1 MCDSISLVE
10 FIDEDMTTEEYD
22 QYQYPSKDRND
33 KDQSSSDFR
42 VAYGTSP
49 LTGSGF
55 KITPIGML
63 IPDAGNGRYKFGRIA
78 GYLIEVNVPA
88 CIIGHN
94 RQLVNGVPQA
104 ARAGVWLLK
113 SWLASNGCT
122 QAGLERISPDNV
134 SIIDVTTTALYE
146 FDSEELAREALH
158 EYRTHT
164 EAILNKKRRN
174 DDESKKKDKKGAY
187 SHPPKPVDPDS
198 KYTYT
203 SYVREREFLISAYV
217 KELDQPNSYLL
228 PLDDDRLEA
237 EMQEVTVRTLRVEVQ
252 VHAKW
257 LTDHGL
263 DRISQ
268 WENNPEAYKTVF
280 GLLRTTLR
288 LDEKIRTRR
297 LKKTTVPS
305 LKLSPK
311 AKKYLA
317 YHLNGN
323 NVRDHRDFAEMPTRS
338 ERSKYY
344 SAIRL
349 RILENE
355 GIDLDIPYVVQ
366 TRQLSPR
373 LSTLLVYPGEFK
385 PADHFAGY
393 VFSPVSV
400 PGRMSRLKDA
410 VLHCDPSSVAPVPI
424 RTTYSGPGLRVKPTR
439 IAGLGDPWYLKVK
452 RVYE

>member
-1 MCDSISLVE
+1 MCDSISLVA

-33 KDQSSSDFR
+33 KDKSSANFR
-42 VAYGTSP
+42 VAHGTSP
-49 LTGSGF
+49 LTGAGF

-78 GYLIEVNVPA
+78 GYFIEVNVPA

-113 SWLASNGCT
+113 YWMASNGCT
-122 QAGLERISPDNV
+122 QAGLERIIPDNV

-146 FDSEELAREALH
+146 FDSEDLAREILH
-158 EYRTHT
+158 EFRTHT
-164 EAILNKKRRN
+164 EAILNKKGKS
-174 DDESKKKDKKGAY
+174 DDESKKKVQKVAF
-187 SHPPKPVDPDS
+187 SIPLKPDDADA

-203 SYVREREFLISAYV
+203 SYVKEREFLISAYV
-217 KELDQPNSYLL
+217 KELDQPNSFLL
-228 PLDDDRLEA
+228 PLDDKRLEA
-237 EMQEVTVRTLRVEVQ
+237 EMQEFTVRTLRVEVK

-305 LKLSPK
+305 LQLSPK

-323 NVRDHRDFAEMPTRS
+323 NVRDHRDLEEMPTRS
-338 ERSKYY
+338 ARSKYY

-385 PADHFAGY
+385 PADHLARY
-393 VFSPVSV
+393 VYSRVSV
-400 PGRMSRLKDA
+400 PEAMSTLKDA
-410 VLHCDPSSVAPVPI
+410 VLQCDPNNVAPVSV
-424 RTTYSGPGLRVKPTR
+424 RTTYSGPGQRVKPTR
-439 IAGLGDPWYLKVK
+439 IAGLGDPWYLKVEK
-452 RVYE
+452 VNE

>member
-33 KDQSSSDFR
+33 KDKSSSDFR

-49 LTGSGF
+49 LTGAGF

-63 IPDAGNGRYKFGRIA
+63 IPDAGNGRYKYGRIA

-134 SIIDVTTTALYE
+134 IIISVTTTALYE
-146 FDSEELAREALH
+146 FESEELAREVLH
-158 EYRTHT
+158 EFRTHT
-164 EAILNKKRRN
+164 EAILNKKGKS
-174 DDESKKKDKKGAY
+174 DDESKRKIAFSIPLKA
-187 SHPPKPVDPDS
+187 VDPDA
-198 KYTYT
+198 KYRYT
-203 SYVREREFLISAYV
+203 SYVRQREFMIIAYV
-217 KELDQPNSYLL
+217 KELDQPNSFLL
-228 PLDDDRLEA
+228 PIDDDLLEA

-268 WENNPEAYKTVF
+268 WENNPEAYKIVF
-280 GLLRTTLR
+280 DLLRTTLR
-288 LDEKIRTRR
+288 LDENIRTRR

-305 LKLSPK
+305 LQLSPK

-323 NVRDHRDFAEMPTRS
+323 NVRDHRDLAEMPTRS

-355 GIDLDIPYVVQ
+355 RIDLDIPYVVQ

-385 PADHFAGY
+385 PADHLARY
-393 VFSPVSV
+393 EYSRVSV
-400 PGRMSRLKDA
+400 PEAMSTLKDA
-410 VLHCDPSSVAPVPI
+410 VLQCAPNSVAPVPI
-424 RTTYSGPGLRVKPTR
+424 RTICAVPGLRVKPTR
-439 IAGLGDPWYLKVK
+439 ITGLGDPWYLKVN
-452 RVYE
+452 E

>member
-1 MCDSISLVE
+1 MCDSISLVA

-33 KDQSSSDFR
+33 KDKSSANFR
-42 VAYGTSP
+42 VAHGTSP
-49 LTGSGF
+49 LTGAGF

-63 IPDAGNGRYKFGRIA
+63 IPEAGNDRYKFGRIA
-78 GYLIEVNVPA
+78 GYLVEVNVPA
-88 CIIGHN
+88 GIIGHN
-94 RQLVNGVPQA
+94 RQLVNSVPQA
-104 ARAGVWLLK
+104 ARGGVWLLK
-113 SWLASNGCT
+113 YWMASNGCT

-134 SIIDVTTTALYE
+134 SIIEVTTTAFYE
-146 FDSEELAREALH
+146 FDSEDLAREALH
-158 EYRTHT
+158 EFRTHT
-164 EAILNKKRRN
+164 EAILNKKGKS
-174 DDESKKKDKKGAY
+174 DDESKSEVAY
-187 SHPPKPVDPDS
+187 SYPLKPVDADA

-203 SYVREREFLISAYV
+203 SYVRKREFLISAYV
-217 KELDQPNSYLL
+217 KELDQPNSFLL
-228 PLDDDRLEA
+228 PIDDDRLEA
-237 EMQEVTVRTLRVEVQ
+237 EMQEFTVRTLRVEVK

-305 LKLSPK
+305 LQLSPK

-323 NVRDHRDFAEMPTRS
+323 NVRNHRDLEEMPTRS
-338 ERSKYY
+338 ARSKYY

-393 VFSPVSV
+393 VYSRVSV
-400 PGRMSRLKDA
+400 PEAMSTLKDA
-410 VLHCDPSSVAPVPI
+410 VLQYAPNIVPPVPV
-424 RTTYSGPGLRVKPTR
+424 RTVCAVPGQRVKPKR
-439 IAGLGDPWYLKVK
+439 IAGLGAPWYLKVK
-452 RVYE
+452 MVNE

>member
-1 MCDSISLVE
+1 MCDSISLVA
-10 FIDEDMTTEEYD
+10 FIDEDMTAEEYD

-33 KDQSSSDFR
+33 KDKSSSDFR
-42 VAYGTSP
+42 LAHGTSP
-49 LTGSGF
+49 LTGAGF

-63 IPDAGNGRYKFGRIA
+63 IPDAGNGRYEFGRID
-78 GYLIEVNVPA
+78 GYFIEVNVPA
-88 CIIGHN
+88 DIIGHN

-134 SIIDVTTTALYE
+134 SLIEVTTTALYE
-146 FDSEELAREALH
+146 FDSEESAREVLR
-158 EYRTHT
+158 EFRTHT
-164 EAILNKKRRN
+164 EAILNKKEKN
-174 DDESKKKDKKGAY
+174 DAESKSNVAY
-187 SHPPKPVDPDS
+187 SYPLKPVDPNS

-203 SYVREREFLISAYV
+203 SYVRKREFLISAYV
-217 KELDQPNSYLL
+217 KELDQPNSFLL
-228 PLDDDRLEA
+228 PLDDERLEA

-323 NVRDHRDFAEMPTRS
+323 NVRNHPDISNLDTAGKRN
-338 ERSKYY
+338 KYY
-344 SAIRL
+344 SAIKL
-349 RILENE
+349 KIFDATD
-355 GIDLDIPYVVQ
+355 GIDLNLPYVVQ
-366 TRQLSPR
+366 TQELSPR
-373 LSTLLVYPGEFK
+373 LSKLLVYPGEFK

-393 VFSPVSV
+393 VYSRVSV
-400 PGRMSRLKDA
+400 PEAMSTLKDA
-410 VLHCDPSSVAPVPI
+410 VLQCAPNSVAPVPI
-424 RTTYSGPGLRVKPTR
+424 RTICAVPGLQVKPTR
-439 IAGLGDPWYLKVK
+439 LAGLGDPWYLKVK
-452 RVYE
+452 KVNE